1 MRPEMAV
8 YMAGVL
14 AGLWLTDGRPATRL
28 VYAVLWPLGPLAC
41 AVTIGGLLVASLVA
55 VVARVAT
62 KA

>member
-8 YMAGVL
+8 YAAGVL

-28 VYAVLWPLGPLAC
+28 VYAVLWPLGQIAC